1 MSSSLTAN
9 LLPTL
14 GSKIHL
20 LDSGLMM
27 LRVFVVFALLF
38 CGLVHAAAPT
48 VLQRPISLDTGSGM
62 LYGSLLLPRTEQPP
76 PVVLI
81 IPGSGPTDRNGN
93 SPDGAHTDN
102 LRQLALVLAKNR
114 IASVRYDKRGVA
126 ASRPATPD
134 ERNLSVER
142 YVADAVAWSRA
153 LKADPRFGQLILLG
167 HSEGALIASL
177 AAEASDASAVISVA
191 GSGRPID
198 EVFRAQ
204 LADQVPAPYRQRVG
218 QILDSL
224 KAGHPAADVPLPLQ
238 DVLRPSVQPY
248 LISLFRQDPAAAF
261 ASVKVPA
268 LIIQGTHDVQ
278 VDVSNAERLKA
289 AKPDAEL
296 ALIQGMNH
304 MLRIAPQAASEQ
316 RESYLNPKL
325 PQASELGTRVV
336 DFIHRLP
343 AA

>member
-1 MSSSLTAN
+1 
-9 LLPTL
+9 
-14 GSKIHL
+14 
-20 LDSGLMM
+20 MM
-27 LRVFVVFALLF
+27 LRVFAVIALLF
-38 CGLVHAAAPT
+38 SGLVQAAAPT

-114 IASVRYDKRGVA
+114 IASVRFDKRGVA
-126 ASRPATPD
+126 ASRAATPD
-134 ERNLSVER
+134 ERDLTVER
-142 YVADAVAWSRA
+142 YVADAVAWSQA
-153 LKADPRFGQLILLG
+153 LKADPRFGPLILLG

-177 AAEASDASAVISVA
+177 AAPDSGASAVISVA

-204 LADQVPAPYRQRVG
+204 LAGQVPSRYKQRVLH
-218 QILDSL
+218 ILDNL
-224 KAGHPAADVPLPLQ
+224 KAGRMAVDIPGPLQ
-238 DVLRPSVQPY
+238 DVFRPSVQPY
-248 LISLFRQDPAAAF
+248 LISLLRQDPAAAF
-261 ASVKVPA
+261 AKVKVPA
-268 LIIQGTHDVQ
+268 LIIQGTHDIQ
-278 VDVSNAERLKA
+278 VDVSNAQRLKA

-316 RESYLNPKL
+316 RDSYLNPKL
-325 PQASELGTRVV
+325 PQASELGTQVV

>member
-1 MSSSLTAN
+1 
-9 LLPTL
+9 
-14 GSKIHL
+14 
-20 LDSGLMM
+20 MM
-27 LRVFVVFALLF
+27 LRAFAVIALLF
-38 CGLVHAAAPT
+38 SGLVQAAAPT
-48 VLQRPISLDTGSGM
+48 VLQRPISLDTGSGT

-93 SPDGAHTDN
+93 NPDGANTDN

-134 ERNLSVER
+134 ERDLTVER
-142 YVADAVAWSRA
+142 YVADVVAWSQK
-153 LKADPRFGQLILLG
+153 LNADPRFGQLILLG

-177 AAEASDASAVISVA
+177 AAPSSGASAVISVS
-191 GSGRPID
+191 GTGRPID
-198 EVFRAQ
+198 QVFRTQ
-204 LADQVPAPYRQRVG
+204 LAGQVPERYGKPVM
-218 QILDSL
+218 QILDDL
-224 KAGHPAADVPLPLQ
+224 KGGRTTVNVPLPLR
-238 DVLRPSVQPY
+238 DVFRPTVQPY

-261 ASVKVPA
+261 AKVKVPA
-268 LIIQGTHDVQ
+268 LIVQGTHDAQ
-278 VDVSNAERLKA
+278 VAVSNAQRLKA

-296 ALIQGMNH
+296 VLIQGMNH
-304 MLRIAPQAASEQ
+304 MLRIAPQAADQQ
-316 RESYLNPKL
+316 RDSYLNPKL
-325 PQASELGTRVV
+325 PQASELGERIV

>member
-1 MSSSLTAN
+1 
-9 LLPTL
+9 
-14 GSKIHL
+14 
-20 LDSGLMM
+20 MM
-27 LRVFVVFALLF
+27 LRIFAVITLLF
-38 CGLVHAAAPT
+38 SGLVQAAAPT
-48 VLQRPISLDTGSGM
+48 VLQRPISLDTGSGT

-93 SPDGAHTDN
+93 SPHGAHTDN
-102 LRQLALVLAKNR
+102 LRQLALMLAKNR

-134 ERNLSVER
+134 ERDLTVER
-142 YVADAVAWSRA
+142 YVADAVAWSHT

-177 AAEASDASAVISVA
+177 AAEPSGASAVISVA

-204 LADQVPAPYRQRVG
+204 LAGRVPARYSERVM
-218 QILDSL
+218 QILDNL
-224 KAGHPAADVPLPLQ
+224 KAGRTSSNIPQPLQ
-238 DVLRPSVQPY
+238 DVLRPTVQPY

-261 ASVKVPA
+261 GRLKVPA
-268 LIIQGTHDVQ
+268 LIIQGTHDIQ

-304 MLRIAPQAASEQ
+304 MLRIAPQAASQQ
-316 RESYLNPKL
+316 RDSYLNPQL
-325 PQASELGTRVV
+325 PQASELGARVV

>member
-1 MSSSLTAN
+1 
-9 LLPTL
+9 
-14 GSKIHL
+14 
-20 LDSGLMM
+20 MM
-27 LRVFVVFALLF
+27 LRVLAVIALLF
-38 CGLVHAAAPT
+38 SGLVQAAAPT
-48 VLQRPISLDTGSGM
+48 VLQRPISLDTGSGV

-114 IASVRYDKRGVA
+114 IASVRFDKRGVA
-126 ASRPATPD
+126 ASRAATPD
-134 ERNLSVER
+134 ERDLTVER
-142 YVADAVAWSRA
+142 YVADAVAWSHK

-177 AAEASDASAVISVA
+177 AAPASGASAVISVA

-204 LADQVPAPYRQRVG
+204 LAGQIPPRYNQRVLH
-218 QILDSL
+218 ILDNL
-224 KAGHPAADVPLPLQ
+224 KAGRMAAGIPGPLQ
-238 DVLRPSVQPY
+238 DVFRPSVQPY
-248 LISLFRQDPAAAF
+248 LISLLRQDPAAAF
-261 ASVKVPA
+261 AKVEVPA
-268 LIIQGTHDVQ
+268 LIIQGTHDIQ
-278 VDVSNAERLKA
+278 VDVSNAQRLKA

-316 RESYLNPKL
+316 RDSYLNPKL
-325 PQASELGTRVV
+325 PQASELGTQVV

>member
-1 MSSSLTAN
+1 
-9 LLPTL
+9 
-14 GSKIHL
+14 
-20 LDSGLMM
+20 MM
-27 LRVFVVFALLF
+27 LRVLAVIVLLF
-38 CGLVHAAAPT
+38 SSLAQAAAPT
-48 VLQRPISLDTGSGM
+48 VLQRPISLDTGSGV

-93 SPDGAHTDN
+93 NPDGAHTDN

-126 ASRPATPD
+126 ASRAATPN

-142 YVADAVAWSRA
+142 YVADVVAWSQQ
-153 LKADPRFGQLILLG
+153 LNADPRFGPLILLG

-177 AAEASDASAVISVA
+177 AAPSSGASAVISVA
-191 GSGRPID
+191 GTGRPID

-204 LADQVPAPYRQRVG
+204 LAGQLPSRYNQQVT
-218 QILDSL
+218 QILDTL
-224 KAGHPAADVPLPLQ
+224 KAGRPATDILRPLQ
-238 DVLRPSVQPY
+238 DAFRPSVQPY
-248 LISLFRQDPAAAF
+248 LISLLRQDPAAAF
-261 ASVKVPA
+261 AKIKVPA
-268 LIIQGTHDVQ
+268 LIIQGTHDIQ

-304 MLRIAPQAASEQ
+304 MLRIAPTAANQQ

-325 PQASELGTRVV
+325 PQASELGERVV